1 MPSIPHALFVWLLI
15 NVFIQP
21 FAIWLGASLALVQ
34 LRSSKALMAWTRPDE
49 IKDHPLVV
57 KTDRAV
63 HYLGGLRYPLHW
75 KFSLLQGAFAPAL
88 VLGLTLNQP
97 LTHAG
102 LSLGMRL
109 AAQTLVIVLFLIPLV
124 AYFRRIQPRWLK
136 LHLASLPADARP
148 PATEEVAGANAT
160 P

>member
-1 MPSIPHALFVWLLI
+1 LLI
-15 NVFIQP
+15 NVVIQP
-21 FAIWLGASLALVQ
+21 FAIWLGASLALVH
-34 LRSSKALMAWTRPDE
+34 LRSPKALMVWTRPGE
-49 IKDHPLVV
+49 VQDHPLLV

-63 HYLGGLRYPLHW
+63 HYLGGLRYPLPW

-109 AAQTLVIVLFLIPLV
+109 AAQTLAIVLFLIPLLT
-124 AYFRRIQPRWLK
+124 YFRRIQPRWLNW
-136 LHLASLPADARP
+136 HLATLPADAKP
-148 PATEEVAGANAT
+148 PANEEAASANAI